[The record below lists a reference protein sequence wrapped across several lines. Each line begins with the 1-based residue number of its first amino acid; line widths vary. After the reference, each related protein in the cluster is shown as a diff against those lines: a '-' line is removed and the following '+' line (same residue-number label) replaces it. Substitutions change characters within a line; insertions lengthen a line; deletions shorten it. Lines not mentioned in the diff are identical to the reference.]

1 MIKEKGLWLGKVLMY
16 FVISAFT
23 DITYSQADWKND
35 FKYRDTNPDCK
46 PVSKS
51 ELSKNAEIAVFGTSY
66 DKILIAMS
74 YGLCFKAKDEEGNLF
89 RSDIAFLEALSKE
102 FESTLINDLVLDPI
116 ADYFIME
123 ELKNRY

>member
-46 PVSKS
+46 PVSKP
-51 ELSKNAEIAVFGTSY
+51 ELSKNAEIAVFGTSVSM
-66 DKILIAMS
+66 KTTQIS
-74 YGLCFKAKDEEGNLF
+74 GGLGTQVLNYTEKNGP
-89 RSDIAFLEALSKE
+89 SK
-102 FESTLINDLVLDPI
+102 SWLV
-116 ADYFIME
+116 
-123 ELKNRY
+123 